1 MNKKAI
7 LDFNFWMNNIKMKN
21 RQIKDM
27 DYFNQ
32 KRLNAFFIPPGLN
45 LTAKTRCGNES
56 SKIKKNYE
64 KLES

>member
-1 MNKKAI
+1 MNKKVI
-7 LDFNFWMNNIKMKN
+7 LDFNFWMNNIKMNN
-21 RQIKDM
+21 RQIKD
-27 DYFNQ
+27 
-32 KRLNAFFIPPGLN
+32 KRKLNAFFIPPGLS